1 MAKYIYWFLF
11 VGLSSVSYGQ
21 DLYDLNQV
29 VDIYMEFSDPLW
41 EAKLDSLKQAGN
53 DGRLIGKVKIKG
65 VTYDSVGI
73 RYKGNSSYYNVRKT
87 KSSKLPF
94 NLKANTVIK
103 GQRFPGDVKTI
114 KLSNVFRDPSYLR
127 EVLSYQIA
135 GNYLPAP
142 KANFAR
148 VYVNNKLI
156 GFYNNTSSVDG
167 DFLTTH
173 FGEDEGT
180 LVKCDP
186 SWNARPG
193 SKCSKGEKASL
204 MYQGK
209 DTTCYYANY
218 EMKSRHGWASL
229 AELTYVLNKEPEK
242 LERKLNIDRALWMH
256 AFNNVLV
263 NLDSYSG
270 RLCHNY
276 YLYQD
281 SFGIFQPIPWDMNL
295 SFGGFR
301 YADEKKALN
310 NEGLQKLSPFTHYK
324 SPNRPLISQL
334 LATPLYRKVYIAHLK
349 TILEEFFV
357 SGKYQ
362 SMGQQIQSQMDRYVR
377 EDPNKLYPYE
387 TLRENLTTTS
397 EAEGVKII
405 GITELMKER
414 VAYLQAH
421 PLLVKKAPVISQVK
435 HEVRDSQILITAK
448 VTEAASAYLCYR
460 TGKYAPFQR
469 VKMLDDGAHADQA
482 AGDNY
487 YGQKI
492 PYEKGVTYYLIGEA
506 EKTASTAPARAAMEY
521 YEVR

>member
-11 VGLSSVSYGQ
+11 IGLSSVSYGQ

-29 VDIYMEFSDPLW
+29 VDIYLEFSDPLW
-41 EAKLDSLKQAGN
+41 ESKLDSLKQVGN

-94 NLKANTVIK
+94 NLKANTIIK

-156 GFYNNTSSVDG
+156 GFYNNTSSVD
-167 DFLTTH
+167 DKFLTEY
-173 FGEDEGT
+173 FGDDQGT

-186 SWNARPG
+186 SWNSQPHN
-193 SKCSKGEKASL
+193 KCSKGEKASL

-218 EMKSRHGWASL
+218 EMKSDYGWSSL
-229 AELTYVLNKEPEK
+229 ADLTYTLNKNPEE
-242 LERKLNIDRALWMH
+242 LERKLNVDRALWMH

-263 NLDSYSG
+263 NLDSYAG

-281 SFGIFQPIPWDMNL
+281 SFGVFQPIPWDMNL

-301 YADEKKALN
+301 YADEKRALD
-310 NEGLQKLSPFTHYK
+310 NEGLQQLSPFTHYK
-324 SPNRPLISQL
+324 SPNRPLISQV

-362 SMGQQIQSQMDRYVR
+362 SLGNQIQSQIIRYVR
-377 EDPNKLYPYE
+377 EDANKLYPYE
-387 TLRENLTTTS
+387 TFQQNLTTTS

-405 GITELMKER
+405 GINELMKER

-421 PLLVKKAPVISQVK
+421 PLLTKTAPVISQVK
-435 HEVRDSQILITAK
+435 HEVRDSQVVITAK
-448 VTEAASAYLCYR
+448 VTDAESTYLCYR

-469 VKMLDDGAHADQA
+469 VKMLDDGADFDQA
-482 AGDNY
+482 ANDQR
-487 YGQKI
+487 YGWKI
-492 PYEKGVTYYLIGEA
+492 PYQKGITYYLIGEA

-521 YEVR
+521 YEVP